1 MSPRRRLGVA
11 LLLDPPWSLEVQGLR
26 RALGDSSL
34 GSVAPHLTLVPP
46 INVRSSD
53 LASALDTVRKAAAV
67 QAGPFSLHLGPAA
80 TFVPTNPVVYLAV
93 GGAGMAPLR
102 ALREAVLAGPLLRP
116 DRWPWVPH
124 VTLADQAPHEQAEA
138 ALVALRHYESEVTLD
153 RVVIMEE
160 RARCW
165 HPLADACFGRPA
177 VVGRGGL
184 ELEITEG
191 RLLRPD
197 ALEIVMSA
205 DGMSTGGLSASGL
218 SVGGLSAG
226 GLNRGGADGEG
237 GTGAAADGEGR
248 GAVRH
253 DLVAGLPP
261 HQTAPS
267 IVLTGRRQGQVT
279 GVAVAWHDGLVGA
292 GAQVCVF
299 VDLSARGQGV
309 GRALL
314 VALESSARRRGW
326 EIEQVRGY
334 GPPGFFTASSAW
346 IRDVHP
352 VVELQ
357 AQHLP
362 A

>member
-1 MSPRRRLGVA
+1 M
-11 LLLDPPWSLEVQGLR
+11 LLDPPWSLEVQGLR

-34 GSVAPHLTLVPP
+34 GSVPPHLTLVPP

-53 LASALDTVRKAAAV
+53 LGSALDIVRRAAAA
-67 QAGPFSLHLGPAA
+67 QAGPFSLQLGPVA

-93 GGAGMAPLR
+93 GGAGMGSLR

-160 RARCW
+160 RERRW
-165 HPLADACFGRPA
+165 HPLTDACFGPPA

-191 RLLRPD
+191 RLLGPD
-197 ALEIVMSA
+197 ALDIVMSA
-205 DGMSTGGLSASGL
+205 GGMSAGEMSAGWMSASGADGD
-218 SVGGLSAG
+218 SGAG
-226 GLNRGGADGEG
+226 GGADR
-237 GTGAAADGEGR
+237 EGR
-248 GAVRH
+248 GAAPP
-253 DLVAGLPP
+253 DLVAGLPA
-261 HQTAPS
+261 HQAPAS
-267 IVLTGRRQGQVT
+267 IVLTGRRQGEVT
-279 GVAVAWHDGLVGA
+279 GVAVAWHDGVVGA
-292 GAQVCVF
+292 AVDVCVF
-299 VDLSARGQGV
+299 VGSSARGQGV

-314 VALESSARRRGW
+314 VALESRARGRGW
-326 EIEQVRGY
+326 GTEHVRGY

-346 IRDVHP
+346 IRDVYP
-352 VVELQ
+352 VAELQ
-357 AQHLP
+357 APPLP
-362 A
+362 L